1 MATNSARKLL
11 LLLLLSH
18 LLFCFCYLNPLLPE
32 TTELARYPEVMQE
45 MMRNQDWVL
54 SNPESTHPLGFI
66 LLHREFMQTATLASC
81 VHVIKKCTI
90 FVELTYAM
98 FVFADAES

>member
-1 MATNSARKLL
+1 MATNSARRL

-18 LLFCFCYLNPLLPE
+18 LLFCFCYLNPLLPV

-54 SNPESTHPLGFI
+54 SNPESIHPLGFI
-66 LLHREFMQTATLASC
+66 LLYGDSHTGIM
-81 VHVIKKCTI
+81 CTR
-90 FVELTYAM
+90 
-98 FVFADAES
+98 D